1 MSRIR
6 PFHLV
11 AVALALAAA
20 AACSKDNTSPTNTTP
35 VESDQ
40 QISSDVVNS
49 AGPAIAVDVAE
60 INTNDSMTLAPPAS
74 ADSGP
79 AASGFTVARHR
90 TCYAGTTVQATCD
103 SVTTDSIVI
112 ADTGSGTITRTFT
125 GPHGTDSAV
134 ASLHFNAHM
143 TASGLHGHETTRNY
157 NGAGSAN
164 DTTHFSATQDSV
176 ARSRTMAE
184 ADNDSV
190 EALVV
195 TLPRT
200 SNPWP
205 TAGKVVRNAAGNVI
219 IVGGPHPGT
228 RSYSRRIEVDFP
240 ADGQGNVTL
249 KLSGTG
255 VTGTATCTLNLPS
268 RVVSGC
274 TF

>member
-11 AVALALAAA
+11 AVALAAAAA
-20 AACSKDNTSPTNTTP
+20 AACSKDNTSPPTTT

-40 QISSDVVNS
+40 QVSSDVVNS

-79 AASGFTVARHR
+79 AGSGFTFARHR
-90 TCYAGTTVQATCD
+90 TCYAGTTVQAACD
-103 SVTTDSIVI
+103 SLTTDSIVI
-112 ADTGSGTITRTFT
+112 ADTGSGTVTRSFT
-125 GPHGTDSAV
+125 GPHGSDSATV
-134 ASLHFNAHM
+134 ALHFNAHV
-143 TASGLHGHETTRNY
+143 TASGLHGHETTRTY

-164 DTTHFSATQDSV
+164 DTTHFTATADSSA
-176 ARSRTMAE
+176 RTRTLAE

-195 TLPRT
+195 TLPRAT
-200 SNPWP
+200 NPWP
-205 TAGKVVRNAAGNVI
+205 TAGKIVRNAAGNVTV
-219 IVGGPHPGT
+219 VGGANPGT
-228 RSYSRRIEVDFP
+228 RSYSRRVEVDFP
-240 ADGQGNVTL
+240 ADAQGNVTL
-249 KLSGTG
+249 KLTGTG
-255 VTGTATCTLNLPS
+255 VTGTATCSLNLS
-268 RVVSGC
+268 TRVVSSC